1 MKIQNFI
8 VISTLDWKSN
18 WQIPH
23 ELVNSLLKN
32 KNRVLYIENTGVR
45 SLMLRDFSRVFKRIF
60 NFFKSAKGF
69 KNQSEN
75 FSTFSPIILPYPY
88 SKLALYI
95 NKFIYIK
102 NIKTWIET
110 NQLEDTTLICF
121 LPTPINLELTKYIN
135 FKKKIYYCLDNLS
148 KGYLDSIKVRSYEK
162 KFLKISDINFFTSQK
177 LMQKN
182 YIPKKTLLLP
192 AGVKLENFNKNK
204 VINKTKKKIIG
215 YIGAVSDVFDQE
227 LVIKIAKK
235 YKDYQINIIGPV
247 VTNISN
253 LTKLKNIKFIKQI
266 EHKFLQD
273 YMINFDIGII
283 PYKINSFTES
293 VYPCKLNEYLALGLP
308 AVATNLYELNRKNV
322 YKPGIFSIAKNH
334 NDFVKKI
341 QYELEGDSKQ
351 KHKKRK
357 EYAEKNSWNSRYK
370 KFITAINSFSRK
382 EKDNYLWTDI
392 FINQI
397 NAFKRKT
404 YKSLAS
410 IICIYLLIFHS
421 SLVWHAGD
429 FLRYFENVEKSE
441 TLVVFSGDG
450 KDSYINN
457 SYQERVIDAV
467 KYYELKYYKTIY
479 LSSGREQTIP
489 ETLIIK
495 SLLKNFGIAE
505 EKIIIQDKYPSST
518 AENIDYVYEQLKVN
532 KIEKTL
538 FLTSPFHSRR
548 SILIWKKYNDIKV
561 IPIKAIKDNYINQKY
576 NLKFKS
582 LTVIVYEYLSIIYN
596 YLKGNFS

>member
-204 VINKTKKKIIG
+204 VINKTKKKNNWIHR
-215 YIGAVSDVFDQE
+215 S
-227 LVIKIAKK
+227 
-235 YKDYQINIIGPV
+235 
-247 VTNISN
+247 
-253 LTKLKNIKFIKQI
+253 
-266 EHKFLQD
+266 
-273 YMINFDIGII
+273 
-283 PYKINSFTES
+283 
-293 VYPCKLNEYLALGLP
+293 CK
-308 AVATNLYELNRKNV
+308 
-322 YKPGIFSIAKNH
+322 
-334 NDFVKKI
+334 
-341 QYELEGDSKQ
+341 
-351 KHKKRK
+351 
-357 EYAEKNSWNSRYK
+357 
-370 KFITAINSFSRK
+370 
-382 EKDNYLWTDI
+382 
-392 FINQI
+392 
-397 NAFKRKT
+397 
-404 YKSLAS
+404 
-410 IICIYLLIFHS
+410 
-421 SLVWHAGD
+421 
-429 FLRYFENVEKSE
+429 
-441 TLVVFSGDG
+441 
-450 KDSYINN
+450 
-457 SYQERVIDAV
+457 
-467 KYYELKYYKTIY
+467 
-479 LSSGREQTIP
+479 
-489 ETLIIK
+489 
-495 SLLKNFGIAE
+495 
-505 EKIIIQDKYPSST
+505 
-518 AENIDYVYEQLKVN
+518 
-532 KIEKTL
+532 
-538 FLTSPFHSRR
+538 
-548 SILIWKKYNDIKV
+548 
-561 IPIKAIKDNYINQKY
+561 
-576 NLKFKS
+576 
-582 LTVIVYEYLSIIYN
+582 
-596 YLKGNFS
+596 